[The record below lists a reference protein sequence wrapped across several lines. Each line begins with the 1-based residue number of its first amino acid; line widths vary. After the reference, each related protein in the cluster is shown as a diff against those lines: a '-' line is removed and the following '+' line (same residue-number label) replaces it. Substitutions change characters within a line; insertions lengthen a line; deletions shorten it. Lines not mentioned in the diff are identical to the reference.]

1 MPVDATS
8 SANSAANV
16 AAYSTTNT
24 RKPKQTLGSDDFMK
38 LLAVQFQSQDPMKPM
53 EDTAFIAQMA
63 QFSSLE
69 QSNSMVKEMGL
80 LRSDQQNLA
89 ANSMLGRTVTRRR
102 QGRQS
107 RHRPGL
113 GHPEHR
119 RRPGPRDR
127 RQHLLP
133 FHRHP
138 RRKYRPGSAA
148 PGRLTNVRLSTL
160 DSQLSTSQ
168 TTMSLIGTLTSG
180 VSALRTFSKGLEVI
194 GNNIANINTTGYKSS
209 QATFADSFSNT
220 LRASA
225 PSSGATSSQSAVQV
239 GTGVQLASI
248 QTNFNQ
254 GSLNSTGNVT
264 DLGISGKGFF
274 IVQNATSGMQYATRD
289 GQFRPD
295 DNGYLIT
302 TGGLRLQGMM
312 GTTVGDM
319 QIGASVPTGAE
330 LQSVSFDTAGNMI
343 ESYSDGTSATT
354 GRVQLQ
360 NFNDPSALMR
370 EGSNLYS
377 GLTSAG
383 PIGGGILA
391 GSNDPGASGL
401 GLIQSGTL
409 ESSNVDLTD
418 QFSQLIT
425 TQRSFQAGS
434 RLITV
439 SDSILE
445 DIVNLKRS

>member
-1 MPVDATS
+1 
-8 SANSAANV
+8 
-16 AAYSTTNT
+16 
-24 RKPKQTLGSDDFMK
+24 
-38 LLAVQFQSQDPMKPM
+38 
-53 EDTAFIAQMA
+53 MA
-63 QFSSLE
+63 
-69 QSNSMVKEMGL
+69 
-80 LRSDQQNLA
+80 
-89 ANSMLGRTVTRRR
+89 
-102 QGRQS
+102 
-107 RHRPGL
+107 
-113 GHPEHR
+113 
-119 RRPGPRDR
+119 
-127 RQHLLP
+127 
-133 FHRHP
+133 
-138 RRKYRPGSAA
+138 
-148 PGRLTNVRLSTL
+148 
-160 DSQLSTSQ
+160 
-168 TTMSLIGTLTSG
+168 LIGTLTSG

-225 PSSGATSSQSAVQV
+225 PSSGTTSSQSAVQV
-239 GTGVQLASI
+239 GTGVQLSSI

-264 DLGISGKGFF
+264 DLGISGQGFF
-274 IVQNATSGMQYATRD
+274 IVKNATSGMTYATRD

-295 DNGYLIT
+295 DKGFLVS
-302 TGGLRLQGMM
+302 TGGLRLQGLM
-312 GTTVGDM
+312 GGAVGDM
-319 QIGASVPTGAE
+319 QVGASVPAGAE
-330 LQSVSFDTAGNMI
+330 LQSVSIDSGGNLI
-343 ESYSDGTSATT
+343 ESYSDGTSAAT

-360 NFNDPSALMR
+360 NFNDTSVLMR
-370 EGSNLYS
+370 DGQNLYT
-377 GLTSAG
+377 GLTAAG
-383 PIGGGILA
+383 PVGGGILA
-391 GSNDPGASGL
+391 GANDPGSAGL

>member
-1 MPVDATS
+1 
-8 SANSAANV
+8 
-16 AAYSTTNT
+16 
-24 RKPKQTLGSDDFMK
+24 
-38 LLAVQFQSQDPMKPM
+38 
-53 EDTAFIAQMA
+53 
-63 QFSSLE
+63 
-69 QSNSMVKEMGL
+69 
-80 LRSDQQNLA
+80 
-89 ANSMLGRTVTRRR
+89 
-102 QGRQS
+102 
-107 RHRPGL
+107 
-113 GHPEHR
+113 
-119 RRPGPRDR
+119 
-127 RQHLLP
+127 
-133 FHRHP
+133 
-138 RRKYRPGSAA
+138 
-148 PGRLTNVRLSTL
+148 
-160 DSQLSTSQ
+160 
-168 TTMSLIGTLTSG
+168 MSLIGTLTSG

-225 PSSGATSSQSAVQV
+225 PSAGTTSSQDGVQV

-248 QTNFNQ
+248 TSNFGQ
-254 GSLNSTGNVT
+254 GSLTSTGNVT
-264 DLGISGKGFF
+264 DLGVSGKGFF
-274 IVQNATSGMQYATRD
+274 VVQNATSGMQYATRD

-312 GTTVGDM
+312 GSTIGDM
-319 QIGASVPTGAE
+319 QIGASVPSGAE
-330 LQSVSFDTAGNMI
+330 LQSISFDTAGNLI

-360 NFNDPSALMR
+360 TFNDPSALMR
-370 EGSNLYS
+370 DGSNLYTN
-377 GLTSAG
+377 LTVAG

-391 GSNDPGASGL
+391 GSNDPGSAGL